1 MEDYILE
8 MRNITKE
15 FPGVKALDDVTF
27 CVKRG
32 EIHALVGENGAG
44 KSTLMKILSGVY
56 TTGEYT
62 GEMIVNGTRQNY
74 SCIKDSERAG
84 ISIIYQELGLVST
97 MTVCEN
103 IFLGNELVSH
113 GIIDWDTENA
123 ACKRLLEK
131 VKLKENPG
139 TVIETLGTG
148 KQQLIEIAK
157 ALSKNVDLLI
167 LDEPTSSLTEADS
180 KNLLELL
187 SQLRESGLTCIYIS
201 HKLNEVMEITDTVT
215 VLRDGK
221 TIVTKPTSEVTESK
235 LISWMV
241 GRDMTEVYPIT
252 VHEPGEIVLEV
263 KDWTVPMKK
272 EPNRFMLDH
281 VSLNVRKG
289 EIVGI
294 AGLMGAG
301 RTEFAMSLFGALHE
315 KPVEGEIYLN
325 GEKMERFKHPRE
337 AIDAGLM
344 YLSEDRKRYGLL
356 LSSDLRVNI
365 TLSSLNKLSRAGIID
380 LDRESEKVTKGIRD
394 LNVKT
399 PSILQL
405 ARNLSGGNQQK
416 VVIVKALFTEPG
428 VLILDEPT
436 RGIDVGS
443 KYEIYQ
449 LMNRLVEQGLGIVMI
464 SSELPEVINM
474 SDRIYVMCEG
484 RITGE
489 FHASETKI
497 TQEEILYCAAGG
509 RA

>member
-1 MEDYILE
+1 
-8 MRNITKE
+8 
-15 FPGVKALDDVTF
+15 
-27 CVKRG
+27 
-32 EIHALVGENGAG
+32 
-44 KSTLMKILSGVY
+44 
-56 TTGEYT
+56 
-62 GEMIVNGTRQNY
+62 
-74 SCIKDSERAG
+74 
-84 ISIIYQELGLVST
+84 
-97 MTVCEN
+97 
-103 IFLGNELVSH
+103 
-113 GIIDWDTENA
+113 
-123 ACKRLLEK
+123 
-131 VKLKENPG
+131 
-139 TVIETLGTG
+139 
-148 KQQLIEIAK
+148 
-157 ALSKNVDLLI
+157 
-167 LDEPTSSLTEADS
+167 
-180 KNLLELL
+180 
-187 SQLRESGLTCIYIS
+187 
-201 HKLNEVMEITDTVT
+201 
-215 VLRDGK
+215 
-221 TIVTKPTSEVTESK
+221 
-235 LISWMV
+235 
-241 GRDMTEVYPIT
+241 
-252 VHEPGEIVLEV
+252 
-263 KDWTVPMKK
+263 
-272 EPNRFMLDH
+272 
-281 VSLNVRKG
+281 
-289 EIVGI
+289 
-294 AGLMGAG
+294 
-301 RTEFAMSLFGALHE
+301 
-315 KPVEGEIYLN
+315 
-325 GEKMERFKHPRE
+325 
-337 AIDAGLM
+337 M